1 MESEALMIQIIFWVL
16 LGLCSALGMA
26 IIPIHAELGTVI
38 AFSCF
43 LVLALD
49 IARNF
54 V

>member
-26 IIPIHAELGTVI
+26 IIPIHPQLGAIVS
-38 AFSCF
+38 FSCF

>member
-1 MESEALMIQIIFWVL
+1 MIQVIFWVL
-16 LGLCSALGMA
+16 MGLCSALGFA
-26 IIPIHAELGTVI
+26 IIPFHPQLGAVI

-43 LVLALD
+43 LILAID

>member
-1 MESEALMIQIIFWVL
+1 MIQVIFWVL
-16 LGLCSALGMA
+16 MGLCSALGFA
-26 IIPIHAELGTVI
+26 IIPIHPQLGAVI
-38 AFSCF
+38 AFGCF